1 MRTLVGLLLLANL
14 GFLALAS
21 GWLQPYV
28 GLSTQHEREPQRL
41 ATQVHPE
48 SVRVRA
54 VGVAAANGATSA
66 ASCLQAGPF
75 SLEQIE
81 TLEAELSPAM
91 PTPATWQRQPAEPA
105 GDARMAMFWLRV
117 EQPDAALRQQLQQW
131 LAATPG
137 ASLGAC
143 AEAR

>member
-1 MRTLVGLLLLANL
+1 MRTLVSLLLLANL
-14 GFLALAS
+14 GFFALAS

-28 GLSTQHEREPQRL
+28 GLSTHHEREPQRL
-41 ATQVHPE
+41 AAQIQPE

-54 VGVAAANGATSA
+54 VGDAAATLA
-66 ASCLQAGPF
+66 AGCIQAGPF

-81 TLEAELSPAM
+81 AIEAELAPAVRT
-91 PTPATWQRQPAEPA
+91 PTTWQRQPAEPA
-105 GDARMAMFWLRV
+105 EGARGPMFWLRV
-117 EQPDAALRQQLQQW
+117 DQPDAALRQQLQQW

-143 AEAR
+143 AGAR